1 MKLDIDKIKTYA
13 PVILFVYARPDHT
26 KKVIDAL
33 RKNILASQTDLIV
46 FSDAPKRE
54 SMSDSVIEVRKVLET
69 IEGFKTIKIIERK
82 ENYGLAKSIIKGV
95 NSVIETY
102 GRAIIL
108 EDDIVTSKYF
118 LSFMNDALEKY
129 QKSKEV
135 WHISGWNY
143 PINKEGIGDTFFW
156 SVMNCW
162 GWATWQDRWQ
172 HFEKNPNRLV
182 EKWNRR
188 KIKQF
193 NLDGAHDFWAQVVAN
208 AKGQLDTWAIF
219 WYATIFEK
227 KGLCLN
233 PTESFVK
240 NIGIDGSGENCDDKD
255 VYISSFNNKY
265 PLNFPDTIV
274 ENSIAIA
281 RIRRFYLQHKL
292 SFITRVKYKLKRIFS
307 L

>member
-1 MKLDIDKIKTYA
+1 MKLDIDNIKTYA
-13 PVILFVYARPDHT
+13 PVILFVYARPAHT
-26 KKVIDAL
+26 QKVINAL
-33 RKNILASQTDLIV
+33 KINILASQTDLIV
-46 FSDAPKRE
+46 FSDAPKSE
-54 SMSDSVIEVRKVLET
+54 SMSDSVKEVRKVLET

-82 ENYGLAKSIIKGV
+82 ENYGLAKSIIEGV
-95 NSVIETY
+95 SSVIETY

-118 LSFMNDALEKY
+118 LSFMNEALEKY
-129 QKSKEV
+129 QKSKKV

-143 PINKEGIGDTFFW
+143 PIENTDIGDTFFW
-156 SVMNCW
+156 RVMNCW

-172 HFEKNPNRLV
+172 YFEKDPSRLV
-182 EKWNRR
+182 ESWNRR

-193 NLDGAHDFWAQVVAN
+193 NLDGAHDFWTQVVAN
-208 AKGQLDTWAIF
+208 ANGQLNTWAIF

-227 KGLCLN
+227 QGFCLN
-233 PTESFVK
+233 PTETFVK

-255 VYISSFNNKY
+255 VYVSSVNNKY
-265 PLNFPDTIV
+265 PLVFSEKIAENTIAT
-274 ENSIAIA
+274 E